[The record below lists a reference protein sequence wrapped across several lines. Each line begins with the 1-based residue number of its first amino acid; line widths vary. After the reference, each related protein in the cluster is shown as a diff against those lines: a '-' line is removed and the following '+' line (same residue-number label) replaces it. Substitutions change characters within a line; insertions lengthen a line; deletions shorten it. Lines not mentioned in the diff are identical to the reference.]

1 MVSVQKCRNAPSLVH
16 YHPGRIAAGMRIA
29 APATVSGRRVNQ
41 TGLLS
46 RTLLSPRHLH
56 TTASRLLP
64 PGGGFP
70 GMRMNMQGQEA
81 QPGETLA
88 QYSQDLTKLAREGN
102 VDPVIGRD
110 SEIRRTIQVL
120 SRRTKCNPVLV
131 GPAGV
136 GKTAIME
143 GLAQRIVN
151 KEVPESLQD
160 KRVCA
165 LDLGALLAGASYRG
179 AFEERF
185 KALLHDIEAEQ
196 GKIIVFI
203 DELHM
208 LLNLGKAEGSVDAA
222 NMMKPMLA
230 RGTLQCAGATTY
242 DEYRKY
248 IEKDPALARRFQ
260 SVSVLEP
267 SPESTVAILRGLRT
281 RYEVHHGVGISDG
294 ALVTAA
300 AYASRYLTERK
311 LPDSAIDL
319 LDEAMSALRLQQESK
334 PEVIETLD
342 RDILTLQIELESL
355 RHENDPLSVERK
367 KVVEKELQEKRQ
379 ESAALTSSWMEERSK
394 LDRVKEIKEQLEQS
408 RIELERATREGNFQ
422 RVAELQYGRIPE
434 LRRELPS
441 EEENNDASNKNMLHE
456 RVTSD
461 DIAAVVAK
469 MTGVPVRNLLRG
481 ERERLLGIEDSL
493 RERIIGQDEALAS
506 IGEAVRLSRA
516 GLHSSKRPLA
526 SFMFLGG
533 TGVGKTEAAKGLAQ
547 FLFDSEKLVQ
557 INCSELSE
565 PHSVSKL
572 VGAPPGYVGHEDG
585 GQLTEKVRR
594 QPYSVVLFDEI
605 EKANRSIHTLL
616 LQVLDEGR
624 LQDSQGRQVDFRQT
638 IIILTSNVGA
648 DVLYQP
654 GATDATGHVT
664 EESREKVMADVQRA
678 FPPELLNR
686 LDEQIVFNNL
696 APETLHG
703 IVNIRLKEIDTRL
716 HDKRVTLRVDEA
728 ARNWLAK
735 KGYDPA
741 YGARP
746 LNRLIQKR
754 LLNPLASNIIQ
765 GKVLEGDT
773 VEVHVDESANA
784 LTLDVLTGPHH
795 EADANPDAASAQ

>member
-1 MVSVQKCRNAPSLVH
+1 MVARVPLATRSSLRSLHISAVRAQQP
-16 YHPGRIAAGMRIA
+16 PGG
-29 APATVSGRRVNQ
+29 
-41 TGLLS
+41 
-46 RTLLSPRHLH
+46 
-56 TTASRLLP
+56 
-64 PGGGFP
+64 GGGFP
-70 GMRMNMQGQEA
+70 GMRMNMQGQGA

-88 QYSQDLTKLAREGN
+88 QYSQDLTKLAREGKL
-102 VDPVIGRD
+102 DPVIGRD
-110 SEIRRTIQVL
+110 SEIRRAIQVL

-160 KRVCA
+160 KRICA
-165 LDLGALLAGASYRG
+165 LDLGALLAGASFRG

-185 KALLHDIEAEQ
+185 KALLSDIEAEH
-196 GKIIVFI
+196 GKVIVFI

-230 RGTLQCAGATTY
+230 RGVLQCAGATTY
-242 DEYRKY
+242 DEYRQY

-260 SVSVLEP
+260 AVSVLEP
-267 SPESTVAILRGLRT
+267 SPESTIAILRGIRS

-300 AYASRYLTERK
+300 NYASRYLTERK

-319 LDEAMSALRLQQESK
+319 LDEAMSMLRLQQESK
-334 PEVIETLD
+334 PESIETLD

-355 RHENDPLSVERK
+355 RHEADPLSEDRK
-367 KVVEKELQEKRQ
+367 KAVEKELREKQ
-379 ESAALTSSWMEERSK
+379 SENAVLTSAWMEERNK
-394 LDRVKEIKEQLEQS
+394 LDQVKATKEQLEEA
-408 RIELERATREGNFQ
+408 RIELEQATRAGNFQ

-434 LRRELPS
+434 LEAQLPK
-441 EEENNDASNKNMLHE
+441 EEEHAERKNTLLHE

-469 MTGVPVRNLLRG
+469 MTGVPVRNLLKG
-481 ERERLLGIEDSL
+481 ERERLMGIEDEL
-493 RERIIGQDEALAS
+493 RKRIVGQDEALQA
-506 IGEAVRLSRA
+506 IGQAVRLSRA
-516 GLHSSKRPLA
+516 GLNSAKRPLA

-547 FLFDSEKLVQ
+547 FLFDSEKLIQ

-565 PHSVSKL
+565 SHSVSKL

-585 GQLTEKVRR
+585 GQLTEQVRR

-616 LQVLDEGR
+616 LQILDEGR
-624 LQDSQGRQVDFRQT
+624 LQDSQGRLVDFRQA

-648 DVLYQP
+648 EVLYAP
-654 GATDATGHVT
+654 GSTDAKGHAT
-664 EESREKVMADVQRA
+664 TESRTQVMAEVQRA

-686 LDEQIVFNNL
+686 LDEQIIFNNL
-696 APETLHG
+696 APETLNG
-703 IVNIRLKEIDTRL
+703 IVSIRLNEVDMRL
-716 HDKRVTLRVDEA
+716 YDKRICMHVDDA
-728 ARNWLAK
+728 ARDWLAK

-746 LNRLIQKR
+746 LNRLIQR
-754 LLNPLASNIIQ
+754 SLLNPLASDLIQ
-765 GKVLEGDT
+765 GKVREGDEI
-773 VEVHVDESANA
+773 EVHVNEAGDGLDILVASGANTDMDE
-784 LTLDVLTGPHH
+784 
-795 EADANPDAASAQ
+795 DAYL

>member
-1 MVSVQKCRNAPSLVH
+1 MLRLQNTSVTKLARTQPARIIKRTRVAAVSHTSYQLA
-16 YHPGRIAAGMRIA
+16 
-29 APATVSGRRVNQ
+29 RV
-41 TGLLS
+41 GCS
-46 RTLLSPRHLH
+46 MPRQLH
-56 TTASRLLP
+56 TSSVRWQQP
-64 PGGGFP
+64 PGGGGFP
-70 GMRMNMQGQEA
+70 GMRMNMQGQQP

-88 QYSQDLTKLAREGN
+88 QYSQDLTKLAKEGKL
-102 VDPVIGRD
+102 DPVIGRD
-110 SEIRRTIQVL
+110 SEIRRAIQVL

-136 GKTAIME
+136 GKTAVME
-143 GLAQRIVN
+143 GLAQRIAN

-165 LDLGALLAGASYRG
+165 LDLGALLAGASFRG

-185 KALLHDIEAEQ
+185 KALLGDIEAEE
-196 GKIIVFI
+196 GKVIVFI

-222 NMMKPMLA
+222 NMMKPLLA
-230 RGTLQCAGATTY
+230 RGALQCAGATTY

-260 SVSVLEP
+260 AVTVLEP
-267 SPESTVAILRGLRT
+267 TPEATIAILRGLRS
-281 RYEVHHGVGISDG
+281 RYEVHHGVGVSDG

-300 AYASRYLTERK
+300 TYASRYLTERK

-334 PEVIETLD
+334 PEAIEILD

-355 RHENDPLSVERK
+355 RHESDPLSLERK
-367 KVVEKELQEKRQ
+367 KVVEQELQEKRA
-379 ESAALTSSWMEERSK
+379 ESGVLTSSWMEERSK
-394 LDRVKEIKEQLEQS
+394 LDQLKSVKEQLEQA

-422 RVAELQYGRIPE
+422 RVAEIQYGRIPE
-434 LRRELPS
+434 LEKQIPT
-441 EEENNDASNKNMLHE
+441 EEELNEKRKGRMLHD

-481 ERERLLGIEDSL
+481 ERERLMGIEDSL
-493 RERIIGQDEALAS
+493 RNRIVGQDEALSS

-516 GLHSSKRPLA
+516 GLHSSRRPLA

-547 FLFDSEKLVQ
+547 FLFDSEKLIQ

-565 PHSVSKL
+565 AHSVSKL

-585 GQLTEKVRR
+585 GQLTEQVRR

-616 LQVLDEGR
+616 LQILDEGR

-648 DVLYQP
+648 DVLYEP
-654 GATDATGHVT
+654 GSTDEEGHVT
-664 EESREKVMADVQRA
+664 DESRVKVIEDVKRA

-686 LDEQIVFNNL
+686 LDEQIIFNNL
-696 APETLHG
+696 APKTLEN
-703 IVNIRLKEIDTRL
+703 IVSIRLKEVDQRL
-716 HDKRVTLRVDEA
+716 HDKRIVLHVTDEA
-728 ARNWLAK
+728 CRWLAK
-735 KGYDPA
+735 KGYEPA

-754 LLNPLASNIIQ
+754 LLNPLASHLIQ
-765 GKVLEGDT
+765 GKAKEGDT
-773 VEVHVDESANA
+773 IEVD
-784 LTLDVLTGPHH
+784 L
-795 EADANPDAASAQ
+795 DAAKDDLSLHVVAGPEHK